1 MICEGRIQAQAGE
14 RGFSLVGMLMAMVI
28 TMVVGLS
35 AFQLFVQNERVFR
48 DQNLIL
54 DMHQGV
60 RAVASMMADEL
71 RMSRQGVPAYAASL
85 EGNTQEGSQTFL
97 NGSDASTVRFRS
109 SIHSA
114 SALVQNTLPLS
125 YTIGSTAVLSVDDAD
140 AVFALVGTET
150 TRFVYMWGPS
160 ASAWT
165 WLRARITSVNPITDT
180 ITVVPAQMS
189 SLGGLID
196 WDPYLVVEEA
206 VAYRLNGT
214 DVERATSNDFTAMTA
229 PGLAYEVVGENF
241 TGLTFTYYD
250 ASDNV
255 VNPTSLANRSLI
267 RRVDF
272 TLSAQ
277 TAEPLASTGNMGT
290 YAVSMSV
297 YPRNVA
303 LY

>member
-1 MICEGRIQAQAGE
+1 MRRPVHAGE
-14 RGFSLVGMLMAMVI
+14 RGFSLTGMLMAMVI

-54 DMHQGV
+54 DMHQSV

-71 RMSRQGVPAYAASL
+71 RMAGQGVPTYAASL

-97 NGSDASTVRFRS
+97 DGSGANQIRFRS

-114 SALVQNTLPLS
+114 TALVENSLPLS
-125 YTIGSTAVLSVDDAD
+125 FTVGTPAILSVDDAA
-140 AVFALVGTET
+140 AVAALVGTET
-150 TRFVYMWGPS
+150 TRFAYLWGPS

-165 WLRARITSVNPITDT
+165 WLRARITNVNTTADT

-189 SLGGLID
+189 GLGGLVD

-206 VAYRLNGT
+206 VAYRLSGT
-214 DVERATSNDFTAMTA
+214 DLERATSNDFTAMTA

-250 ASDNV
+250 GNGNV
-255 VNPTSLANRSLI
+255 VTPSSLANRSII
-267 RRVDF
+267 RQVDF

-277 TAEPLASTGNMGT
+277 TASPLASTGEAGA

-297 YPRNVA
+297 YPRNVG